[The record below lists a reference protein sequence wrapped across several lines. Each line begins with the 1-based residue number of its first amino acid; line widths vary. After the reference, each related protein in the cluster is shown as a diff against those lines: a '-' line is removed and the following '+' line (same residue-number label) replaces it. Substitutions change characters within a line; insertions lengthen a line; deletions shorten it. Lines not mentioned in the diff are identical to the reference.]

1 MELLNFNDINFN
13 ILKELD
19 YKNATESTLYYND
32 KTIYKIYK
40 NFIESYRKKN
50 KILLLNDGERIS
62 NVIIPDK
69 LILDG
74 SFTLG
79 CGMKYISDANTFGK
93 YRNNNSFILLLYIIS
108 LSLKKIHTD
117 PRNIV
122 IGDLHFGNIIIDS
135 NLNYYFID
143 MDSCMIDGL
152 LPERLP
158 NIIVS
163 YAKNR
168 GNFNFD
174 ISRETDK
181 LCMFL
186 STIEAIFN
194 KDIDKLSMYEYDKKA
209 EEINTLKNMKRY
221 FLEIKNATN
230 YIPNIPYFDELISIN
245 DFPIFTKIKTRNR

>member
-1 MELLNFNDINFN
+1 
-13 ILKELD
+13 
-19 YKNATESTLYYND
+19 
-32 KTIYKIYK
+32 
-40 NFIESYRKKN
+40 
-50 KILLLNDGERIS
+50 
-62 NVIIPDK
+62 
-69 LILDG
+69 
-74 SFTLG
+74 
-79 CGMKYISDANTFGK
+79 MKYISDANTFRK

-135 NLNYYFID
+135 NLNHYFID

-163 YAKNR
+163 YANNR
-168 GNFNFD
+168 GNFWFD

-186 STIEAIFN
+186 
-194 KDIDKLSMYEYDKKA
+194 L
-209 EEINTLKNMKRY
+209 L
-221 FLEIKNATN
+221 
-230 YIPNIPYFDELISIN
+230 
-245 DFPIFTKIKTRNR
+245 FTVQ